1 MTKYKHGSA
10 KRITKGMVFWCSDG
24 SKVVI
29 NPEGGP
35 SKLGHPLSSRNPCEE
50 NNDPPKKT
58 HPAVEDLCVNSRNLG
73 IERAAVSKV

>member
-24 SKVVI
+24 SKDLHC

-35 SKLGHPLSSRNPCEE
+35 SKLPQQGIQEE
-50 NNDPPKKT
+50 NNDPPKK
-58 HPAVEDLCVNSRNLG
+58 PIRRGFVCGLEEPRNRKSRR
-73 IERAAVSKV
+73 E